1 MTGTHWLVRI
11 LERAEVDGGVSLE
24 LPPTMPAPEA
34 WEQVTRSSGL
44 SDSELTEMVAQYFRL
59 SVADLDGAD
68 PELAGMF
75 EESVAYKHLIV
86 PLRIDGRQV
95 VVATCDPTDLDM
107 ERIIGF
113 GTGKTAVFEI
123 ASPGAIKDA
132 INRTAQ
138 GGNVVETLL
147 SGMDGGTEDALQLV
161 QEMGPESITEG
172 DASATPVVKLSNL
185 IIREGIAQG
194 ASDIHLE
201 PGRKLGSVRYRVDG
215 VLRKHTDLPMAA
227 LNRVISRIKITADMD
242 IADRLRPQDGR
253 LRVSVDGEAYDLR
266 ISTLPAD
273 RAEKCVIRILASNQ
287 SFSLDDLGQPAPE
300 LARLRSLLKNREGI
314 VLVTG
319 PTGSGKTTTLYA
331 ALQELATGAVNIMTV
346 EDPIEYELGGVTQT
360 HVKVKQ
366 GMTFGKALRAI
377 LRQDPDVILV
387 GEIRDGETAEVAAQA
402 ARTGHLVLAT
412 VHANDAVAAV
422 SRLTDIGLNWAT
434 VADTLHGALAQR
446 LLRKVC
452 PDCAEAIGK
461 DLSDD
466 ERMLSGMYGTRP
478 LVRAVGCSQCGFTG
492 YRGRLP
498 VVEVMVMNPKLEE
511 AIGARKGHATL
522 HRLAVEGGMRTMH
535 QVALDWVTAGETT
548 LVEVERV
555 LGHEGGADAEEDD
568 LGPTRVLLVDD
579 DENIRV
585 MLGELLKLDGYEVET
600 AEDGTKGLEMLRS
613 DPGYSLVVLDLDMP
627 GLTGKEVL
635 RQIRDSVETSAIPV
649 LINTG
654 IEKMETEVEL
664 LEAGAD
670 DYVQKT
676 AGVERFLA
684 RVHAVLRRA
693 KL

>member
-1 MTGTHWLVRI
+1 MTGSHWLLRI
-11 LERAEVDGGVSLE
+11 LERTHSDGGKGIG
-24 LPPTMPAPEA
+24 LPATMAVPEA
-34 WEQVTRSSGL
+34 WEAVTRAYQI
-44 SDSELTEMVAQYFRL
+44 SDFQLTQLVADYFRL
-59 SVADLDGAD
+59 EVADLAGAD
-68 PELAGMF
+68 PDLEGMF
-75 EESVAYKHLIV
+75 EDSVAYKHLIY
-86 PLRIDGRQV
+86 PLRVAGRQV
-95 VVATCDPTDLDM
+95 VVATCDPTNLDI

-123 ASPGAIKDA
+123 ASPSAIKDV
-132 INRTAQ
+132 INRKAA
-138 GGNVVETLL
+138 GGSMVETIL
-147 SGMDGGTEDALQLV
+147 SGMDDGNEDALTLV
-161 QEMGPESITEG
+161 EEMGPESITEG
-172 DASATPVVKLSNL
+172 DASATPVVKLANL
-185 IIREGIAQG
+185 IIRDGISQG

-201 PGRKLGSVRYRVDG
+201 PGRKIGSVRYRVDG

-253 LRVSVDGEAYDLR
+253 LRVSVDDSAFDLR

-273 RAEKCVIRILASNQ
+273 GAEKCVIRILASNQ
-287 SFSLDDLGQPAPE
+287 SFSLDSLGLPAPE
-300 LARLRSLLKNREGI
+300 LARLRSLLKSREGV

-319 PTGSGKTTTLYA
+319 PTGSGKTTTLYG
-331 ALQELATGAVNIMTV
+331 ALQELATGSVNIMTV

-387 GEIRDGETAEVAAQA
+387 GEIRDEETAEVAAQA
-402 ARTGHLVLAT
+402 AMTGHLVLAT
-412 VHANDAVAAV
+412 VHANDAVSAV

-434 VADTLHGALAQR
+434 VAGTLQGALAQR
-446 LLRKVC
+446 LLRKAC
-452 PDCAEAIGK
+452 TECAEPIGEG
-461 DLSDD
+461 LTDD
-466 ERMLSGMYGTRP
+466 ERMLADLYGTRP
-478 LVRAVGCSQCGFTG
+478 IVRAVGCQECGFTG

-511 AIGARKGHATL
+511 AISARKGHATL
-522 HRLAVEGGMRTMH
+522 QKLAVDGGMRTMH
-535 QVALDWVTAGETT
+535 QVALDWVTAGQTT

-555 LGHEGGADAEEDD
+555 LGHETPSNDDAGSQ
-568 LGPTRVLLVDD
+568 GPTRILLVDD
-579 DENIRV
+579 DETVRV
-585 MLGELLKLDGYEVET
+585 MLGELLTLGGYEVDV
-600 AEDGTKGLEMLRS
+600 ANDGAQGLEMLKAY
-613 DPGYSLVVLDLDMP
+613 PGYSLVILDLDMP

-635 RQIRDSVETSAIPV
+635 RQIRDSVDTSAIPI

-654 IEKMETEVEL
+654 MEKTETEVEL

-676 AGVERFLA
+676 GGVERLLA